1 MEVPLFYRPI
11 FEGDLAFERGR
22 QPEQHA
28 AFQLLVHDI
37 RVDLPDPRER
47 NDAEVR
53 AKRNDLMKIFQQAA
67 NSPAESPS
75 EVLITTI

>member
-1 MEVPLFYRPI
+1 M
-11 FEGDLAFERGR
+11 
-22 QPEQHA
+22 
-28 AFQLLVHDI
+28 HDI